1 MPRRRGAPAPCPRG
15 APTLALPGAP
25 APGHR
30 IVGLLSVP

>member
-15 APTLALPGAP
+15 APTLDPHGAP